1 MKLLRMK
8 RITLSII
15 YFTICLS
22 ISGQLVYQMQNRLRG
37 DDAIERKQVQANGF
51 SLDGMNNVWS
61 LEDIPISSKTFKTE
75 YTIAGDTLTGLERGN
90 RIYYRQAN
98 GHLDIIGSE
107 NPQDLISY
115 DMPETWLKFPMQQG
129 DSVSG
134 YFNGTGKYCD
144 RLFMRRFGT
153 YQTKADAA
161 GKLVLPDGDTLRHVL
176 RLHTERYVSTVS
188 APIDTM
194 KREIPVFT
202 TDSIIRHMATDTT
215 LIKEDIYRWYA
226 DGYRYPVLE
235 ATIVSRN
242 KQQLSGEIFYYAPEE
257 QELLVL
263 DEENKKTRERLAAT
277 GTEKG
282 NGIDNGNADEGGFTY
297 HVSQD
302 EGSETIN
309 ISYSSEQSGKVTALL
324 VNSQGYVFRQTSQTD
339 GSALRLSY
347 SGLRPG
353 QYIIGI
359 NTGTHQFAEKFNVK

>member
-22 ISGQLVYQMQNRLRG
+22 ISGQQVYQMQNRLRG

-51 SLDGMNNVWS
+51 NLEGMNNVWS

-98 GHLDIIGSE
+98 GLLDIIGSE

-153 YQTKADAA
+153 YRTKADAA
-161 GKLVLPDGDTLRHVL
+161 GKLVLPDGDTLRHVCL
-176 RLHTERYVSTVS
+176 L
-188 APIDTM
+188 
-194 KREIPVFT
+194 T
-202 TDSIIRHMATDTT
+202 TDRMVWAETALADSSIVMIPTMQRVEQATDVYAINRNASYENNPEGSIFVADYREVRPFEAYVEHTNGARFISLDDLSEGDVT
-215 LIKEDIYRWYA
+215 NIQAIHDIASA
-226 DGYRYPVLE
+226 DVVKVY
-235 ATIVSRN
+235 N
-242 KQQLSGEIFYYAPEE
+242 LSGVLLKTGKR
-257 QELLVL
+257 QEVMSQLP
-263 DEENKKTRERLAAT
+263 
-277 GTEKG
+277 KG
-282 NGIDNGNADEGGFTY
+282 IYIVNG
-297 HVSQD
+297 V
-302 EGSETIN
+302 
-309 ISYSSEQSGKVTALL
+309 KV
-324 VNSQGYVFRQTSQTD
+324 V
-339 GSALRLSY
+339 
-347 SGLRPG
+347 
-353 QYIIGI
+353 
-359 NTGTHQFAEKFNVK
+359 VK